1 MLKPCASR
9 SILVAFSVA
18 AFSAGCASAPYT
30 PPRQP
35 LGGDNVPPDV
45 AYYRGQME
53 SSDGTK
59 LLEQCWQPTKPSR
72 ALVVLVHDLKDH
84 SSRYRDLGISFANRG
99 LALCGFDLRGHG
111 YSEGVRDHVTSL
123 ESFVDDLETLI
134 GRVRA
139 REKGK
144 PLFVL
149 GQGFGADLAAMYA
162 LRTKTPLAG
171 VILSAP
177 MLREDLKRGDRIGI
191 RTYAILMPRSNRLDL
206 DLRKFSNE
214 PRVVESMENDSLI
227 YKDKATAR
235 TAGEI
240 LRASDELRKRATDL
254 NVPLLVLLGS
264 DDQISDPAPARAL
277 EEKAA
282 TSDKKLQTYEG
293 LSHALFQGS
302 GRTLVI
308 NDVSEWIASH
318 AESFEDKTAAPAPA
332 AAVLQKAP
340 PAAAPPAAAP
350 AAAPVKKAALRKKG
364 KAR

>member
-1 MLKPCASR
+1 MYPMLKPCVSW
-9 SILVAFSVA
+9 SIVLFGL
-18 AFSAGCASAPYT
+18 GCATAPYT
-30 PPRQP
+30 PPRVP
-35 LGGDNVPPDV
+35 MGGEHVPPDV

-53 SSDGTK
+53 GSGGAK

-72 ALVVLVHDLKDH
+72 AVVVLVHDLKDH
-84 SSRYRDLGISFANRG
+84 SSRYRELGVSFANRG

-111 YSEGVRDHVTSL
+111 YSEGVRDHVDSL
-123 ESFVDDLETLI
+123 ESFVDDLEALV

-139 REKGK
+139 RERGK

-149 GQGFGADLAAMYA
+149 GHGFGADLAGVYA

-177 MLREDLKRGDRIGI
+177 MLRENVKRKERIGI
-191 RTYAILMPRSNRLDL
+191 RTYAILLPRSNRLDL
-206 DLRKFSNE
+206 DLNKFSSD
-214 PRVVESMENDSLI
+214 PRVVESLQNDSLI

-240 LRASDELRKRATDL
+240 LRASDELHNRATDL

-264 DDQISDPAPARAL
+264 ADQISSPTPAREL

-293 LSHALFQGS
+293 LSHTLFHES
-302 GRTLVI
+302 GRTVVI
-308 NDVSEWIASH
+308 NDVAEWIAGH
-318 AESFEDKTAAPAPA
+318 AEAYEEKAPAP
-332 AAVLQKAP
+332 P
-340 PAAAPPAAAP
+340 PTTALAKEPAKPAAAAP
-350 AAAPVKKAALRKKG
+350 AASPPPVKKAALKKRKS
-364 KAR
+364 R